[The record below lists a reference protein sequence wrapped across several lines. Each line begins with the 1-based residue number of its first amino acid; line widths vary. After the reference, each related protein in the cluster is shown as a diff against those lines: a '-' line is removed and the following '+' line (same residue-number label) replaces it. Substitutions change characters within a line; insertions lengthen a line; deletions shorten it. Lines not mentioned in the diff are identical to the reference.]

1 MLKAMLGGL
10 FGGLMGRED
19 RGATLAE
26 LSSLHYHNK
35 FSDFL
40 PYLVFDGETGVYHN
54 TDGSRGMIWEATP
67 LVFSA
72 DKTLQ
77 ISEALMRLPLPPMS
91 VIQLSLYSDRNIKPF
106 LEAYRYLRANS
117 DNDLV
122 HDAVESYC
130 EFLQKCTE
138 GVPQLSNIPLRNVR
152 LIVSLK
158 VPEKGEV
165 DFSEVT
171 ASIQETLDAMRVRP
185 RVMVPEVLLEWLR
198 RMLNDEVPERKLS
211 NGMELASYYDDY
223 LPIGKQVIMTETP
236 IDVEDDHLRIGSRSW
251 KCITPMTYPKE
262 VDPLGTKELFG
273 GIWGVRSDNEQHR
286 TPFLFSLNIIF
297 DSLKAKIKNKCD
309 IIGMQKAAGSFARTL
324 YRKQGEHEWASD
336 EIDQGTIFA
345 RVMPIMWFIG
355 DTYEDADAGAKRAK
369 TMWEAAGYVMQ
380 EEKSILAAML
390 LSALPM
396 GLRATPHNLKMLE
409 RDTIADASAICNIL
423 PIQGDFSGSNEAVM
437 LQQGRSGQIV
447 PLSIF
452 SKMANNFN
460 GFVAA
465 TSGGGK
471 SFFVNSLGFSH
482 YTSGTIL
489 RIIDIGG
496 SYKKL
501 CHILGEQYLDF
512 APGNN
517 ICINPF
523 SNIQDVEEDL
533 AAISTIVMQ
542 MCYSTSDSPEIREE
556 EHTLIRDAVK
566 WAYAEKRNQASV
578 DDVYEFLREYPT
590 YLPGNRKVTNHL
602 EQYAHHLAYNMFEF
616 TSEGSFG
623 KYFVGESN
631 FNIADS
637 SFLLLE
643 LEALKN
649 NKPLFKV
656 ITLLVLDAVTRDLYL
671 SDRSQRRMVIFDE
684 AWQFLSGAGGNTMMA
699 DMIEAGFRRA
709 RKYSGSFIVITQ
721 SILDR
726 QVFGKIG
733 DIIWANADFKIL
745 LESKDYD
752 KAMAEKLIDYDPFTV
767 EILKSMQR
775 AGTKYSEIYMDTPFG
790 AGVVRLAVDPFNY
803 YLFTSH
809 AEETAEMDRMVADG
823 MTYREAIHE
832 MVRKYRSKGY

>member
-1 MLKAMLGGL
+1 MFKRLFEGLLGGVL
-10 FGGLMGRED
+10 GSEEKGVTMG
-19 RGATLAE
+19 E

-35 FSDFL
+35 FSDYL
-40 PYLVFDGETGVYHN
+40 PYLAYDDTTGVYHN
-54 TDGSRGMIWEATP
+54 TDGSRGMVWECTP

-72 DKTLQ
+72 EKTLQ

-91 VIQLSLYSDRNIKPF
+91 VVQMSLYSDKNIKPF
-106 LEAYRYLRANS
+106 LEAYRYLRADSPNE
-117 DNDLV
+117 LV

-130 EFLQKCTE
+130 EFLQKCTH
-138 GVPQLSNIPLRNVR
+138 GVPQLSNIPLRNIR
-152 LIVSLK
+152 LIVALK
-158 VPEKGEV
+158 VPAKGEV
-165 DFSEVT
+165 DLAEVT
-171 ASIQETLDAMRVRP
+171 GSIHENLNAMRLRP
-185 RVMVPEVLLEWLR
+185 RIMGPEMLLECLR
-198 RMLNDEVPERKLS
+198 RLLNDSVPERKLP
-211 NGMELASYYDDY
+211 NGTELASYYDDN

-236 IDVEDDHLRIGSRSW
+236 INVDEDHIRVGTKYW

-262 VDPLGTKELFG
+262 VDPLLTKELFG

-286 TPFLFSLNIIF
+286 TPFFYTLNIIF
-297 DSLKAKIKNKCD
+297 DKLKNHLRNKCD
-309 IIGMQKAAGSFARTL
+309 FITMQKGAGSFARTL
-324 YRKQGEHEWASD
+324 YRKQDEHEWASD
-336 EIDQGTIFA
+336 AIDQGTVFA

-355 DTYEDADAGAKRAK
+355 DSYEKADEAAKRGK

-380 EEKSILAAML
+380 EEKSVLTAMMLA
-390 LSALPM
+390 ALPM
-396 GLRATPHNLKMLE
+396 GLRATPHNIKMLE
-409 RDTIADASAICNIL
+409 RDTIVDAAAICNIL
-423 PIQGDFSGSNEAVM
+423 PVQGDFSGSNEAVM

-471 SFFVNSLGFSH
+471 SFAVNNLCFSH
-482 YTSGTIL
+482 YTAGAIL
-489 RIIDIGG
+489 RVVDIGG

-501 CHILGEQYLDF
+501 CHILGERYLDF
-512 APGNN
+512 GPGNG

-523 SNIQDVEEDL
+523 TNIIDVEEDL
-533 AAISTIVMQ
+533 SAISTIVMQ
-542 MCYSTSDSPEIREE
+542 MCYSTSDAPDIREE

-566 WAYAEKRNQASV
+566 WAYEQNRNQASV
-578 DDVYEFLREYPT
+578 DDVYEFLLAFPEH
-590 YLPGNRKVTNHL
+590 LPGNRKVTDQIIEL
-602 EQYAHHLAYNMFEF
+602 AHHLAYNMFEF
-616 TSEGSFG
+616 TSGGSYG

-637 SFLLLE
+637 RFLLLE

-649 NKPLFKV
+649 NRSLFKV

-671 SDRSQRRMVIFDE
+671 SDRSQRRMVVFDE

-709 RKYSGSFIVITQ
+709 RKYSGSFFVITQ

-733 DIIWANADFKIL
+733 DIIWANADYKIL

-752 KAMAEKLIDYDPFTV
+752 KALAEKLIDYDEFTV

-775 AGTKYSEIYMDTPFG
+775 NGTKYSEMYMDTPFG

-809 AEETAEMDRMVADG
+809 AEETTEMDQMVANG
-823 MTYREAIHE
+823 MTYSEAIRE
-832 MVRKYRSKGY
+832 MVRKYRSNG